1 MLLSHLLS
9 KEYIGFLRFSFT
21 IISGTYLLVKKRDSF
36 TGLTKES
43 ISLLK
48 QSYSS
53 KEHRL
58 QYCHFLFGQGRGGST
73 SVRLRAFAIYD
84 RERSSCRIWPTNYP
98 SSLSSLVFI
107 RSTVRYFLI
116 ALYSPSTFRLY
127 SFISLKRSSFPNLP
141 RT

>member
-21 IISGTYLLVKKRDSF
+21 ILSGTYLLVKKRDSF

-43 ISLLK
+43 ISLIK

-58 QYCHFLFGQGRGGST
+58 QYFHLLFRQGSGGST
-73 SVRLRAFAIYD
+73 SVRLRAFAIWD
-84 RERSSCRIWPTNYP
+84 RENSSCRIRPIHNLF
-98 SSLSSLVFI
+98 SLLILVLI
-107 RSTVRYFLI
+107 RSTVKYFLI
-116 ALYSPSTFRLY
+116 ALYSPSTFRVY
-127 SFISLKRSSFPNLP
+127 SFISLKRSSFPKRP